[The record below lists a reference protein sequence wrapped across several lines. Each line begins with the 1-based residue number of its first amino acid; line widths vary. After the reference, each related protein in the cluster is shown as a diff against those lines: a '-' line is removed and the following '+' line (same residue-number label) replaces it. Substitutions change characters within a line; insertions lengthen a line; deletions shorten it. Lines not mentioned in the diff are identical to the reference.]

1 MVSLSK
7 NQTVSLSKQSTALSQ
22 LQFGLGWDPVKK
34 KGLFGSI
41 FGGNDS
47 IDLDAGCVLLDAA
60 GNKID
65 TIWFRKL
72 KSSCGSVVH
81 SGDNLTGEGDGDDEI
96 IHVNLLKLPANV
108 EYLAF
113 TVNSFRGQSFNDVD
127 NAFCRVVE
135 QGGCSAGIY
144 LNRQQGYYQYDLSRL
159 ADWSLWVAD
168 YNDYPDFYYAF
179 DMWQYSDSAVLDGVP
194 TQADLNFLFVPSPRG

>member
-81 SGDNLTGEGDGDDEI
+81 SGDNLTGEGMEMM
-96 IHVNLLKLPANV
+96 K
-108 EYLAF
+108 
-113 TVNSFRGQSFNDVD
+113 SFASISQN
-127 NAFCRVVE
+127 CRQMLNTSLYRE
-135 QGGCSAGIY
+135 Q
-144 LNRQQGYYQYDLSRL
+144 LS
-159 ADWSLWVAD
+159 W
-168 YNDYPDFYYAF
+168 
-179 DMWQYSDSAVLDGVP
+179 AVL
-194 TQADLNFLFVPSPRG
+194 QRCR